1 MLEQNLMQG
10 GDWVFSII
18 VIIIKKEK
26 NFLKLQTADL
36 YLNSQ

>member
-10 GDWVFSII
+10 GDWVFSI